1 MSKLVVYGGAGGLG
15 RVLVQHFKSKGYTVI
30 NIDLVENKDAD
41 FNTLAST
48 SGSLSE
54 QGHAINESISSLLGT
69 EKLCGIFCV
78 AGGWAGGNSGSKD
91 FLKSSELMIHQ
102 SVNSSLIAAN
112 IASKHLQT
120 GGLLTLTG
128 ALAALDATPG
138 MIGYGIAKA
147 AVHHLVKDLAAPSS
161 GLPEGCKVTAVL
173 PVTIDTPMN
182 RKFMPDADFDMWTS
196 PAEIATQ
203 LEGYLTGQLPL
214 TSGKL
219 VSAVTNGGVTK
230 FEQLE

>member
-173 PVTIDTPMN
+173 P
-182 RKFMPDADFDMWTS
+182 KFMPDADFDMWTS